1 MMIEF
6 DLNGRK
12 IELDESAFD
21 DLLDSRP

>member
-1 MMIEF
+1 MMIEV

>member
-1 MMIEF
+1 MFEF